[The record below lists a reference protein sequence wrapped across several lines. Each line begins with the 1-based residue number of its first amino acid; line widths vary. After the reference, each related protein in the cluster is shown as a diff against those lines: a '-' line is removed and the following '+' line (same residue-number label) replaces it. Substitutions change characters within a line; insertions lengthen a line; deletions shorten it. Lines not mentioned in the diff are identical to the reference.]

1 MRYECLDIHVDYQ
14 KVGAEQ
20 DGTQPKLLA
29 YLLDESPEL
38 PQNAVRPA
46 VIICAGGA
54 YYFRSDREAEPIA
67 MRFLAA
73 GIHAFVL
80 QYSVAPSRYPSAAL
94 ELATAVRLVRQNAKE
109 WNIFPD
115 QIHIMGFSAGGHL
128 CATLGTLWDE
138 PVFARALGGQ
148 SREWR
153 PDSLLLGYPVIT
165 MGQSTHQDSR
175 GNLLGKNASQEMIDA
190 LSLEKRVSSKTV
202 PAFLWH
208 TVADGAV
215 PVENSLQFA
224 TALRANGVPFE
235 MHLYENGGH
244 GLSLC
249 EQVTAQG
256 PEHLMPDNANWMP
269 MAIRWV
275 QRGKIRKA

>member
-1 MRYECLDIHVDYQ
+1 
-14 KVGAEQ
+14 
-20 DGTQPKLLA
+20 
-29 YLLDESPEL
+29 
-38 PQNAVRPA
+38 
-46 VIICAGGA
+46 
-54 YYFRSDREAEPIA
+54 
-67 MRFLAA
+67 
-73 GIHAFVL
+73 
-80 QYSVAPSRYPSAAL
+80 
-94 ELATAVRLVRQNAKE
+94 
-109 WNIFPD
+109 
-115 QIHIMGFSAGGHL
+115 MGFSAGGHL

-138 PVFARALGGQ
+138 PVFTRALGGS
-148 SREWR
+148 SRDWR
-153 PDSLLLGYPVIT
+153 PDGLLLGYPVIT
-165 MGQSTHQDSR
+165 MGLSTHQDSR
-175 GNLLGKNASQEMIDA
+175 GNLLGKNAPQELIDA

-215 PVENSLQFA
+215 PVENSLLFA

-275 QRGKIRKA
+275 QRAKDRNA

>member
-94 ELATAVRLVRQNAKE
+94 ELATAA
-109 WNIFPD
+109 
-115 QIHIMGFSAGGHL
+115 
-128 CATLGTLWDE
+128 
-138 PVFARALGGQ
+138 ARREGRKAALGGTR
-148 SREWR
+148 S
-153 PDSLLLGYPVIT
+153 
-165 MGQSTHQDSR
+165 H
-175 GNLLGKNASQEMIDA
+175 
-190 LSLEKRVSSKTV
+190 
-202 PAFLWH
+202 
-208 TVADGAV
+208 
-215 PVENSLQFA
+215 
-224 TALRANGVPFE
+224 
-235 MHLYENGGH
+235 
-244 GLSLC
+244 
-249 EQVTAQG
+249 
-256 PEHLMPDNANWMP
+256 
-269 MAIRWV
+269 
-275 QRGKIRKA
+275 